1 MRTLNLK
8 DPNPFYAPACD
19 ECWILLAKEIMT
31 SYANSYSNLFPTNAR
46 TQAEYELLDQK
57 KFAPQR
63 KSILRRVK
71 NGPLRSTVDM
81 AAVYSAFENRRM
93 ASKKTWGV
101 YWRDTV
107 REDLDRL

>member
-19 ECWILLAKEIMT
+19 ECWILLAKEIM
-31 SYANSYSNLFPTNAR
+31 NSYSNSYAILFPTNAR
-46 TQAEYELLDQK
+46 TQAEYELLNRT

-71 NGPLRSTVDM
+71 NGPLRSVVDM
-81 AAVYSAFENRRM
+81 AAIYSAFEKRRLDN
-93 ASKKTWGV
+93 KKTWGI
-101 YWRDTV
+101 YWKDNVTD
-107 REDLDRL
+107 EINNL